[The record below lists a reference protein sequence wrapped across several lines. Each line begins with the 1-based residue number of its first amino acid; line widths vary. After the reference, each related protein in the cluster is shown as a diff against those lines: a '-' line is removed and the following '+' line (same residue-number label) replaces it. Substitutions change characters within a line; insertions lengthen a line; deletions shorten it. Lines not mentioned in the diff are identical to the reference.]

1 MKKHQPISPRYD
13 PPLISHFRGR
23 AQGRV
28 YYSMSVKKDADTLE
42 MNIENPAIMS
52 TTLKLAL
59 NKDQAHQL
67 TEILKRSL
75 DALESGK
82 GNEN

>member
-1 MKKHQPISPRYD
+1 
-13 PPLISHFRGR
+13 
-23 AQGRV
+23 
-28 YYSMSVKKDADTLE
+28 MSVKKDADTLE